1 MGKASIFQAELI
13 AIQDAA
19 KHLYTHED
27 IQGLYIKLFSDSQAA
42 LQALKANKCKA
53 QTVKDTH
60 DALNSLAD
68 QAKAVRLT
76 WIKSHIGLDGNE
88 LADEY
93 AKLGTIDDTV
103 KIRTQTADK
112 GIKAATREYVYHKWK
127 EKWQALKKC
136 SIL

>member
-13 AIQDAA
+13 AIQEAA

-68 QAKAVRLT
+68 QAKAVSTSNL
-76 WIKSHIGLDGNE
+76 
-88 LADEY
+88 
-93 AKLGTIDDTV
+93 
-103 KIRTQTADK
+103 DK
-112 GIKAATREYVYHKWK
+112 GPHRPGWK
-127 EKWQALKKC
+127 
-136 SIL
+136 